1 MTQRINK
8 HKEEVL
14 AIQRRVEARI
24 EYNKMRK
31 IKARDGYQCY
41 LVYMRLRKML

>member
-1 MTQRINK
+1 MNK
-8 HKEEVL
+8 YEKEVQ

-41 LVYMRLRKML
+41 LAYMRGRKTI

>member
-1 MTQRINK
+1 MNK

-24 EYNKMRK
+24 EYEKRRK
-31 IKARDGYQCY
+31 EKAKEGYQCY
-41 LVYMRLRKML
+41 LVYMRTRKML

>member
-1 MTQRINK
+1 MNK
-8 HKEEVL
+8 YEKEIL

-24 EYNKMRK
+24 KYNKMRK